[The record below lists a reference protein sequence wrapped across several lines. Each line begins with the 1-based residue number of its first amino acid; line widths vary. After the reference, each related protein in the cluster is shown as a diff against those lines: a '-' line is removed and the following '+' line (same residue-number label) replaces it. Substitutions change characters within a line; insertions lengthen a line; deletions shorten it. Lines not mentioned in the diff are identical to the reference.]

1 MPFPPESSWKEPG
14 VKVLHVSDADINTS
28 CNTLIGCLKIVKEW
42 SDAHPKHVPIPFMM
56 EFKTASDDM
65 AYLGGVTPIAWNNT
79 ELLAGLDD
87 EIRSVFGEDKLVTPD
102 DIRREGMTLEESVL
116 KFGWPDLES
125 ARGRVFF
132 LMDNGPVHP
141 VRDAYTLD
149 KPNLEGRVIFTNSA
163 PGNSDC
169 AFQKVSRA
177 QVECLEWYIAR
188 SDIIAVE

>member
-1 MPFPPESSWKEPG
+1 
-14 VKVLHVSDADINTS
+14 
-28 CNTLIGCLKIVKEW
+28 
-42 SDAHPKHVPIPFMM
+42 M

-116 KFGWPDLES
+116 KYGWPDLES

-188 SDIIAVE
+188 SDTIAVE